1 MSQQDFDPY
10 YHWLGIPPH
19 EQPPN
24 HYRLL
29 GISLFEAD
37 ARVIGNAADQRMLL
51 LRSFQTG
58 PNAMLAQPLMS
69 QVEIARATLLTPGE
83 RASYDR
89 LLYSIQQQAVANQQA
104 AYQHHYQPA
113 PPPAVPAPHMA
124 HQQAHAPATN
134 AYYSAEPPP
143 IAPPVFEPD
152 PAFVQQ
158 SQPVASFYHE
168 PQASSTTRRSTNSK
182 QKGSEVSVIVQ
193 TIVGGI
199 AGLALAYG
207 FITYIL
213 PSIRGQKPVAQKI
226 IPAQP
231 VKPAPPTQLASQSPV
246 SSKAPPP
253 SVSQPIVPNGLPIT
267 PEILKP
273 NTKLAPSESPSKEPG
288 PKPSS
293 TEEMSAESDLSDGT
307 LIPSEMPSEE
317 SNFPQFLKLPSTA
330 SIEEAVLFSHSKLS
344 EGQVDFRLGAIA
356 GQPQISI
363 KRTEPHTWA
372 LTAKPL
378 DEDAPVELGQIT
390 VQEDNASFVWKNLD
404 RLTNLRSSLVN
415 YFLLIDFQGKTHSA
429 QFRKVATQPL
439 VTLDL
444 HKERTE
450 SESKIALPP
459 PKETIWLR
467 IKEVRCSLPTTF
479 KDDKQEVP
487 LGQDISI
494 CWPQTPG
501 PEMRIRCV
509 ATDDSLKII
518 TQNRFIE
525 VNDDSAAGIPWTFEH
540 LTKTINSMD
549 AKRTKAVAEYN
560 SILKQQIPAAIR
572 AIQNVE
578 GSSPQSP
585 PEALQRAQLLTKLQ
599 GDLKRL
605 RQRGSSL
612 EKQVP
617 ELEARLAAAPTLNS
631 FMQSIDGG
639 TSVSL
644 EVVARNEDHEIV
656 LLTMTSEASDKPTA
670 DTPAADTPAFT
681 RP

>member
-1 MSQQDFDPY
+1 VSQQDFDPY

-29 GISLFEAD
+29 GISLFEPD

-69 QVEIARATLLTPGE
+69 QVEIARATLLTPGD

-89 LLYSIQQQAVANQQA
+89 LLYSISQQAAANQQA

-113 PPPAVPAPHMA
+113 PPAAVPAPHIA
-124 HQQAHAPATN
+124 HHQSYAPATN
-134 AYYSAEPPP
+134 TYFSAEPPP
-143 IAPPVFEPD
+143 IAPPVVEPE
-152 PAFVQQ
+152 PTFIQQ
-158 SQPVASFYHE
+158 PQPVASFYHE
-168 PQASSTTRRSTNSK
+168 PQASSTTRRSSSSK

-213 PSIRGQKPVAQKI
+213 PSMRGQKPVVQKI
-226 IPAQP
+226 IPAQAA
-231 VKPAPPTQLASQSPV
+231 KPTPPIPLAGQPSASP
-246 SSKAPPP
+246 KAPSP
-253 SVSQPIVPNGLPIT
+253 SLSQPIVPSGPPIT
-267 PEILKP
+267 PEAITP
-273 NTKLAPSESPSKEPG
+273 NTKLASSESPVKG
-288 PKPSS
+288 PAANTSAM
-293 TEEMSAESDLSDGT
+293 EEMSEASELSEEA
-307 LIPSEMPSEE
+307 LIPSEKFGEA
-317 SNFPQFLKLPSTA
+317 NTFPQFLKLPSTA
-330 SIEEAVLFSHSKLS
+330 SIEEAVLFSHPKLS
-344 EGQVDFRLGAIA
+344 VGQLDFRLGAIA
-356 GQPQISI
+356 GQPQLSI
-363 KRTEPHTWA
+363 KRTEPNTWA

-378 DEDAPVELGQIT
+378 DEDTPVELGQIT
-390 VQEDNASFVWKNLD
+390 IQEDYASFAWKNLD
-404 RLTNLRSSLVN
+404 RLPNLRSSLVN

-439 VTLDL
+439 ITLDL
-444 HKERTE
+444 HKERAE

-479 KDDKQEVP
+479 KEDKLEVP

-549 AKRTKAVAEYN
+549 AKRSKAMTEYN

-578 GSSPQSP
+578 SSSPQSP

-631 FMQSIDGG
+631 FMQSIDGN

-644 EVVARNEDHEIV
+644 EVVARHEDHEIV
-656 LLTMTSEASDKPTA
+656 LLTLTSEASDKPTS

>member
-89 LLYSIQQQAVANQQA
+89 LLYSIQQQAAANQHA

-113 PPPAVPAPHMA
+113 PPAAVPAPHIA
-124 HQQAHAPATN
+124 HQQAYVPATN
-134 AYYSAEPPP
+134 AYYSTEPPP
-143 IAPPVFEPD
+143 IAPPVAEPE
-152 PAFVQQ
+152 PVFVQQ
-158 SQPVASFYHE
+158 PQPVASFYHE
-168 PQASSTTRRSTNSK
+168 PPSSSATRRSASSK

-193 TIVGGI
+193 TVVGGI

-226 IPAQP
+226 IQAQP
-231 VKPAPPTQLASQSPV
+231 VKPAPPIPLASQSPA
-246 SSKAPPP
+246 SPKALPP
-253 SVSQPIVPNGLPIT
+253 SASQPIVPSGPPIT

-273 NTKLAPSESPSKEPG
+273 NTKLASSESPAKEPG
-288 PKPSS
+288 PKTLP
-293 TEEMSAESDLSDGT
+293 TEKMSLESDPSDGT
-307 LIPSEMPSEE
+307 LIPSEKPGELV
-317 SNFPQFLKLPSTA
+317 NFPQFLKLPSTA
-330 SIEEAVLFSHSKLS
+330 SIEEAVLFSHPQLS
-344 EGQVDFRLGAIA
+344 AGQLDFRLGAIA
-356 GQPQISI
+356 GEPQLSI
-363 KRTEPHTWA
+363 KPSEPNTWA

-378 DEDAPVELGQIT
+378 DEVTPVELGQIT
-390 VQEDNASFVWKNLD
+390 VREDNASFAWKNLD
-404 RLTNLRSSLVN
+404 RLPNLRSSLVN
-415 YFLLIDFQGKTHSA
+415 YFLLIDFQGKTHLA
-429 QFRKVATQPL
+429 QFRKVATQPHL
-439 VTLDL
+439 TLDL
-444 HKERTE
+444 HKERVE

-459 PKETIWLR
+459 PKETIFVR
-467 IKEVRCSLPTTF
+467 IKEVRCSLPTAF

-578 GSSPQSP
+578 GSSPQSQ

-631 FMQSIDGG
+631 FMQSIDGA

-644 EVVARNEDHEIV
+644 EVFARNGDHEIV
-656 LLTMTSEASDKPTA
+656 LLTLTSDASDKPAT